1 MATIDYHWQRFSFGK
16 KLARFSVY
24 LFFITGFLFSIR
36 SVEVIPEFLYDAP
49 EQIMDLLSRMWPI
62 DYAFYPLTVHE
73 AIIETL
79 NIATLGTLVTLI
91 FAIPLALM

>member
-49 EQIMDLLSRMWPI
+49 EPELEGSQLVVALTAVPI
-62 DYAFYPLTVHE
+62 SC
-73 AIIETL
+73 
-79 NIATLGTLVTLI
+79 
-91 FAIPLALM
+91 